1 MLAAKDSSVF
11 SQRIAIFLNSFIRQK
26 KFSIRCR
33 HLYFPRSYRL
43 SVLRPLRGGITGSI
57 PFCVSS
63 LISQSASK
71 ALSANSAPKLLSLIS
86 DRTPQMSLRCPGSS
100 MKSHKLPKE
109 FWFLNSYCCLYKTDG
124 ATFSDDLKLIF
135 QYTPNRFLH
144 HVQARLF
151 RQTVP
156 LPI

>member
-43 SVLRPLRGGITGSI
+43 SVLRPLRGGMTGSI
-57 PFCVSS
+57 SFCVNS

-71 ALSANSAPKLLSLIS
+71 ALSASSAPKLLSLIS

-100 MKSHKLPKE
+100 MKSHKLPKASVRARIFVVIPPLE
-109 FWFLNSYCCLYKTDG
+109 RPIACLK
-124 ATFSDDLKLIF
+124 
-135 QYTPNRFLH
+135 
-144 HVQARLF
+144 
-151 RQTVP
+151 VP
-156 LPI
+156 LLRPARGGGF